1 MFRYIIR
8 RSLYSVL
15 IVAGVLLLTFVLFN
29 LAAGDPVAAVL
40 GKNARPEELE
50 SMRRELGGD
59 LPLLWGRRCRTESY
73 PEYHR
78 EPADRPV
85 AELNIAP
92 IFRAREIGAEARFSD
107 GSRRVF
113 ELDPGETLRVTA
125 PGGAVIESVEFFR
138 LQDNPANSQFL
149 RSLAEVVSFRSEFPY
164 VEFFNFGRTITTRE
178 PIREILWRGVWPSLA
193 LMLPIFLGEL
203 VVGLG
208 LAVIAA
214 ANRNRWPDRLIVLLS
229 VAGMSVS
236 YVVVIIFAQWVF
248 GYYLELFPLWGFDS
262 VASLGLPILT
272 GVLCGVGGNVRFY
285 RTVFVD
291 EMRREYLRTATAKGV
306 SPGVLYGRHML
317 RNATIQIITRAS
329 ATLPFLFTGSLLLES
344 FFGIPGLGFA
354 GVDALY
360 NSDIQLLKAL
370 VVLSAILF
378 VVINLLADLAYAWA
392 DPRIRL
398 E

>member
-1 MFRYIIR
+1 MFGYIVR

-15 IVAGVLLLTFVLFN
+15 IVAGVLLLTFALFN

-59 LPLLWGRRCRTESY
+59 LPLLWGRRCRTEAY
-73 PEYHR
+73 TGFRRPEGG
-78 EPADRPV
+78 EAV
-85 AELNIAP
+85 SELTFVPHFESRDIA
-92 IFRAREIGAEARFSD
+92 AEASFSD
-107 GSRRVF
+107 GSTGEYR
-113 ELDPGETLRVTA
+113 LAPGATLGVTA
-125 PGGAVIESVEFFR
+125 PAGESIEAVEFYR
-138 LQDNPANSQFL
+138 LQSNPANSQFL
-149 RSLAEVVSFRSEFPY
+149 RSLTEIVSFKREFPY

-193 LMLPIFLGEL
+193 LMLPIFFGEL
-203 VVGLG
+203 AAGIG
-208 LAVIAA
+208 LAIIAA
-214 ANRNRWPDRLIVLLS
+214 ACRNRWPDRLIVLLS

-236 YVVVIIFAQWVF
+236 YVVVIIFSQWIL
-248 GYYLELFPLWGFDS
+248 GYRLELFPLWGFEN
-262 VASLGLPILT
+262 ALSLGLPVLT
-272 GVLCGVGGNVRFY
+272 GILCGIGGNVRFF

-306 SPGVLYGRHML
+306 SPGALYGRHLL
-317 RNATIQIITRAS
+317 RNAAIQIITRAS

-370 VVLSAILF
+370 VVLGAILF